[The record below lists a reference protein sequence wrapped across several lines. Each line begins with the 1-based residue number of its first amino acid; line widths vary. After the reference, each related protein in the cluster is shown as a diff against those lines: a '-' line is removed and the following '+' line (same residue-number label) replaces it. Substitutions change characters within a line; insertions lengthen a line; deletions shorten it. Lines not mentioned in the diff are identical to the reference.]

1 MANSHLGFIAL
12 LACLPFKYVNVRLS
26 DTLLMRPQPLVRAR
40 RVSTAVTTCTA
51 FLTAGF
57 VTMTTTAR
65 TILMRETVVSERIEE
80 TAERKGYQKTDGE
93 RKRTVALATMFNII
107 ILSFYYRLILSG

>member
-1 MANSHLGFIAL
+1 MANSHLGFIAS
-12 LACLPFKYVNVRLS
+12 LACLPFMYVHVCLI

-40 RVSTAVTTCTA
+40 RASTAVTTCTA

-65 TILMRETVVSERIEE
+65 TILTRETVVSERKEE
-80 TAERKGYQKTDGE
+80 TAERKSYQKTDGE

-107 ILSFYYRLILSG
+107 ILSLYYRLILSG